1 MAKKDINLQ
10 SAFYM
15 EPEEIVKYFE
25 SKNCKISFDWHE
37 VYEDAHAKA
46 FTVAKMTNADLLKDT
61 HDMLT
66 KAIKEGWSSSHFKRE
81 ASQLF
86 EKKGWVGYKEVT
98 NPKTG
103 EKQTVELGT
112 PRRIKKIFDCNMRSA
127 YAVGRYKQQM
137 EDVDIAPYFQYQCV
151 VDGKTRPE
159 HKAMHGKVFRYDDPI
174 WQTMYPPNG
183 WNCRC
188 FVRSLT
194 QHQLEKKGLKCE
206 SSQGKLREIETLA
219 GGEPKTTIAYDFKKG
234 GKKIS
239 MSADAGW
246 GTNLGT
252 VAWNLDVLAY
262 SKIQNLPQPVKDK
275 FISDMAQNIHE
286 QNTFKTFISKIV
298 DNKLINKSA
307 IKEVPITWLSPK
319 ILNDLSKTKLTPK
332 TPVVV
337 FQDERIGHI
346 LDRKIPLNELLELH
360 EIINKPDEVYYD
372 YTRQGSVGLAFIRF
386 LDAENCI
393 KVCVKLDKIKR
404 KKSVNYIS
412 TAGKM
417 SRTHLNNTKM
427 YKKIE

>member
-1 MAKKDINLQ
+1 MTKSDINLQ

-25 SKNCKISFDWHE
+25 SKKCKISFDWHE

-81 ASQLF
+81 AGELF
-86 EKKGWVGYKEVT
+86 AKKGWTGHKEVI

-103 EKQTVELGT
+103 ETQTVELGT
-112 PRRIKKIFDCNMRSA
+112 PRRIKQIFNCNMRSA
-127 YAVGRYKQQM
+127 YAVGRYKQQL
-137 EDVDIAPYFQYQCV
+137 EDVDFAPYFQYQCIL
-151 VDGKTRPE
+151 DGKTRPE
-159 HKAMHGKVFRYDDPI
+159 HKAMHGKVFRYDDEI
-174 WQTMYPPNG
+174 WQSLYPPNG

-194 QHQLEKKGLKCE
+194 DRQMERKGLKCE
-206 SSQGKLREIETLA
+206 SSDGKLKEIETLV
-219 GGEPKTTIAYDFKKG
+219 GGEPKTITAYDFKAN
-234 GKKIS
+234 GKS
-239 MSADAGW
+239 FRMSADAGW

-252 VAWNLDVLAY
+252 KAWNLDVQAY
-262 SKIQNLPQPVKDK
+262 KKIAKLPQNVQDK
-275 FISDMAQNIHE
+275 FISDMAQNVHT
-286 QNTFKTFISKIV
+286 QDAFKNFVTKIV

-307 IKEVPITWLSPK
+307 VKEVSVTWLAPF
-319 ILNDLSKTKLTPK
+319 ILNDLRKTKLVPK

-346 LDRKIPLNELLELH
+346 LYRKVDLDELLELH

-372 YTRQGSVGLAFIRF
+372 YTRQGSIGLAFIRF
-386 LDAENCI
+386 IDAENCI
-393 KVCVKLDKIKR
+393 KVCVKLDKTKR
-404 KKSVNYIS
+404 KKDVNYIS
-412 TAGKM
+412 TIGKM
-417 SRTHLNNTKM
+417 SSSHLGNTKM